1 MFLTTKTN
9 LEANHM
15 THLHF
20 TLKTEEIQSLIDKSV
35 KDDLSKTILTTVFQQ
50 LMEEQRTQYIQ
61 ANEFERSDERVSQR
75 NGYYQRGWTTRIGT
89 LDLEVP
95 RTRDGKFSPNV
106 FERYQRNEKAL
117 LTSMLEMYISGV
129 STRKVS
135 KVVEELCGKKVSKS
149 FISDLTKEL
158 DPIVKAWQNRSLTD
172 KKYPFVMVDVLYIK
186 VRETHRVI
194 SKSCHIALGITDE
207 GDREIIG
214 LMIQNSESDA
224 SWSLFFDYLKQR
236 GLFGT
241 ELIISDAHPGLV
253 SAIRKSF
260 TGASWQRCQVHF
272 MRNILTTVPKKN
284 SKPFREAIKA
294 IFRFT
299 DIELARAAKNS
310 LLEAYADQPKYQK
323 ACETLDQGFEDAFQY
338 TVVGQGHSRL
348 KSTNLIER
356 LNQEVRRR
364 EKVVRIFP
372 NVDSA
377 NRLIGAVLIDLHEE
391 WISSN
396 RKYIQF

>member
-20 TLKTEEIQSLIDKSV
+20 TLKTEEIQNLIDQSV

-50 LMEEQRTQYIQ
+50 LMEEQRTQYIK
-61 ANEFERSDERVSQR
+61 ANEYERSDERVSQR
-75 NGYYQRGWTTRIGT
+75 NGYYKRGWTTRIGT

-117 LTSMLEMYISGV
+117 LASMLEMYISGV

-194 SKSCHIALGITDE
+194 SKSCHIALGIT
-207 GDREIIG
+207 GDGNREIIG

-224 SWSLFFDYLKQR
+224 SWSIFFDYLKQR

-372 NVDSA
+372 NIDSA

-391 WISSN
+391 WISSD
-396 RKYIQF
+396 RKYIQL